1 MIESCPVKNYNSIKN
16 TIIFERRE
24 RVFQRN
30 FNDIDELRVVYLPI
44 KFYRLNI
51 TYCNRFNIT
60 YRNRGVRLHDV
71 KMSSRAS
78 FLFTTLIE
86 SIVKQTRLELCII
99 KREWVNLKFIFN
111 IL

>member
-1 MIESCPVKNYNSIKN
+1 MLFRKKKKKVFRSTKFTRIMIESCPVKNYNSIKN

-30 FNDIDELRVVYLPI
+30 FNDIGELRVVYLPI

-78 FLFTTLIE
+78 FLFTL
-86 SIVKQTRLELCII
+86 RH
-99 KREWVNLKFIFN
+99 
-111 IL
+111 